1 MVLAS
6 ALVTVL
12 IVVGVIVVILVIFLA
27 LGPLSRTE
35 QMRDDLDAPAELGR
49 EIPEAEREEAFED
62 EGPGIVDE
70 GRLDREN
77 E

>member
-35 QMRDDLDAPAELGR
+35 QMRDDLDAPSELGGV
-49 EIPEAEREEAFED
+49 IPEAEREEAFED

>member
-6 ALVTVL
+6 TLVTIL
-12 IVVGVIVVILVIFLA
+12 IVVGVVAVILVIFLA
-27 LGPLSRTE
+27 LGPLSRSE
-35 QMRDDLDAPAELGR
+35 QVRDDLDAPSALGG
-49 EIPEAEREEAFED
+49 EIPAAERAEAFED